1 MTLRV
6 SRRRLRSSPGP
17 AGTKA
22 MSAPTMLMNGELR
35 ALAPIV
41 DVAPKFPPVGCPV
54 GPGTCTELSVADVYS
69 GRQWRS
75 IDTRCGI
82 NRPMK
87 AEGSNP
93 ATSLG
98 RQPDRT
104 QSQRASPG
112 TSEAGLR
119 GQRLEV
125 LGRGDPAGQ
134 PATEGGVADLVGG

>member
-1 MTLRV
+1 
-6 SRRRLRSSPGP
+6 
-17 AGTKA
+17 

-69 GRQWRS
+69 GRQRRS
-75 IDTRCGI
+75 IDTRYGI
-82 NRPMK
+82 NRPMR

-104 QSQRASPG
+104 HPSVPAQDHLKR
-112 TSEAGLR
+112 GLR
-119 GQRLEV
+119 DQRLEV